1 MSRIATRIQRP
12 PSRPTARAEARAG
25 RPGRRTHLERYAR
38 AAFLV
43 PALAYV
49 LLAFAL
55 PVVYNTLLSF
65 EHTSPATIANLVAP
79 FAGTANYK
87 TTLLQSTTQSI
98 ILRTLIFTAGSL
110 FLQFLIGLGLALLLN
125 VRFPFK
131 TIARSLIIVPWLL
144 PLLVTGII
152 FRFLFQLEQG
162 AVNQILVSLH
172 LVSHPIGFLLTPGWA
187 FVSILITNIWIGFPF
202 FTVTLYS
209 ALQDVPAEL
218 KEAALLDGANTWQRL
233 TRVTLPTIRPVI
245 EVVLVLGFVF
255 TLKVFDAVIGLTG
268 GGPGNST
275 QLLATWAY
283 NQSFQQFDYGT
294 GAVINTVLLILAL
307 LAAPVYIWLN
317 KASLRAA

>member
-1 MSRIATRIQRP
+1 MSRTATGIRRP
-12 PSRPTARAEARAG
+12 PSLPAAGPGARTA
-25 RPGRRTHLERYAR
+25 PQGRRPHLERYAR

-43 PALAYV
+43 PALAYL

-65 EHTSPATIANLVAP
+65 EHTSPATIADLVAP
-79 FAGTANYK
+79 FAGAANYK
-87 TTLLQSTTQSI
+87 ATLLQSTTQSV

-110 FLQFLIGLGLALLLN
+110 FFQFMIGLGLALLLN

-131 TIARSLIIVPWLL
+131 TLARSVIIVPWLL

-162 AVNQILVSLH
+162 AVNQILVYLH

-202 FTVTLYS
+202 FTLMLYS
-209 ALQDVPAEL
+209 ALQEVPEEL
-218 KEAALLDGANTWQRL
+218 KEAAVLDGANTWQRL
-233 TRVTLPTIRPVI
+233 TRVTLPIIRPVI

-255 TLKVFDAVIGLTG
+255 TVKVFDVVIGLTG
-268 GGPGNST
+268 GGPENST

-283 NQSFQQFDYGT
+283 NQSFQQFDYGA
-294 GAVINTVLLILAL
+294 GAVVNTVLLIFAL
-307 LAAPVYIWLN
+307 LAAPAYIWLN
-317 KASLRAA
+317 KESLRAA